1 MYLWKPWP
9 IDRDALRWFTQTLKW
24 QVSCSLREMNRG
36 QQSQRSVKSQTCYL
50 FQRLHVMRLLLYIL
64 WHLCHSTAES
74 QGTVRTCKNKQFLP
88 NKIWNKT
95 NQKKALTFYISWYI
109 RIIYLSQLHHEL
121 WMTRGWPTPAFF
133 GGATG
138 ALSGTCET
146 SSHQWRKNNT
156 SEYRRILHEHTMNF
170 ITTSCRISSKLSWM
184 SETQHKDTQS
194 I

>member
-24 QVSCSLREMNRG
+24 QVSCSLREMTRG

-95 NQKKALTFYISWYI
+95 NKQKSINILYIM
-109 RIIYLSQLHHEL
+109 IYPYNIFIPVTPWTVDDS
-121 WMTRGWPTPAFF
+121 WMTHPRLFRW
-133 GGATG
+133 
-138 ALSGTCET
+138 S
-146 SSHQWRKNNT
+146 
-156 SEYRRILHEHTMNF
+156 YRCFVWNLRDL
-170 ITTSCRISSKLSWM
+170 ISSMAEK
-184 SETQHKDTQS
+184 
-194 I
+194 

>member
-1 MYLWKPWP
+1 MEAMAHRQRCFAMVYPNFKMASFLFATWNDQRATKSKVCEITNMLP
-9 IDRDALRWFTQTLKW
+9 ISEVTCNEVTIVYSMTFVSFNCWESGDGADMQKQTIPPKKNMK
-24 QVSCSLREMNRG
+24 Q
-36 QQSQRSVKSQTCYL
+36 
-50 FQRLHVMRLLLYIL
+50 
-64 WHLCHSTAES
+64 
-74 QGTVRTCKNKQFLP
+74 NKQ
-88 NKIWNKT
+88 T
-95 NQKKALTFYISWYI
+95 NKKALTFYISWYI

-156 SEYRRILHEHTMNF
+156 SEYRRILHEHTMNC